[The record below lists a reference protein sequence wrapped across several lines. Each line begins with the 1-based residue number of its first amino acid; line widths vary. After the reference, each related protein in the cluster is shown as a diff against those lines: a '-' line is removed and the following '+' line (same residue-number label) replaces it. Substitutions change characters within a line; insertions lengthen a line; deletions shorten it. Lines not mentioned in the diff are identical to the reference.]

1 MTKHAKR
8 TTEAMPRIDRE
19 WQRKND
25 LDTLRRAG
33 EIMRDSAR
41 LSAAQREA
49 GEQMRELQKVVGKT
63 RGAGLGF
70 AKK

>member
-1 MTKHAKR
+1 MAKHSKR
-8 TTEAMPRIDRE
+8 VTEAAPSMERE

-33 EIMRDSAR
+33 EIMRDKTRMRS
-41 LSAAQREA
+41 AQREA

-63 RGAGLGF
+63 RGPGLGF
-70 AKK
+70 AKD